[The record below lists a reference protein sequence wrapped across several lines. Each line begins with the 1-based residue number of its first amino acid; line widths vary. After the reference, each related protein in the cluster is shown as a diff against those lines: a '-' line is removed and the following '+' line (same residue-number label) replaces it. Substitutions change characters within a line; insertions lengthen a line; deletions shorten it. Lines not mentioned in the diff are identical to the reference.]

1 MPSHDRSWV
10 EPGHVYL
17 VATPIGNLE
26 DFSFRGVAVL
36 QQVDRILCEDTR
48 QTDIL
53 CRAFDIHRPLVSFH
67 AHNAGRRLHQISEWL
82 DQGESLAL
90 VSDRGMPSV
99 SDPGQELVLWLYEQ
113 HRPFS
118 VIPGPSAQ
126 VTAFVGSGFPHPYI
140 FWGFLPSPSL
150 AKPRRESLEAM
161 SQCPFTQVVYEA
173 PHHMDKTLKDLAE
186 KLGVNR
192 ELVLGRELTKHFE
205 EYWKGT
211 IGSLIAENRSWQ
223 GEAALVLGPPLAFE
237 SSKEPDWPFLIEKVD
252 QLEEQGH
259 TAKEAIQM
267 IASQYRVSRRG
278 LYNRVQKSRI
288 D

>member
-1 MPSHDRSWV
+1 MLSFLDRSSV

-36 QQVDRILCEDTR
+36 KQVDRILCEDTR
-48 QTDIL
+48 QTNIL

-67 AHNAGRRLHQISEWL
+67 AHNAYRRLTQISEWL

-99 SDPGQELVLWLYEQ
+99 SDPGQELMVWLYE
-113 HRPFS
+113 HNRSFS
-118 VIPGPSAQ
+118 VIPGASAQ

-140 FWGFLPSPSL
+140 FWGFLPPQTK
-150 AKPRRESLEAM
+150 ARHQRLEVM
-161 SQCPFTQVVYEA
+161 RGCPYTQVIYEA
-173 PHHMDKTLKDLAE
+173 PHHMDKTLSDLAE
-186 KLGVNR
+186 ALDPNR
-192 ELVLGRELTKHFE
+192 PLVLGRELTKHFE

-211 IGSLIAENRSWQ
+211 ISVLIDQHRSWQ
-223 GEAALVLGPPLAFE
+223 GEAVLVLGPPT
-237 SSKEPDWPFLIEKVD
+237 SSDDSVEPDWDFLIESVA
-252 QLEEQGH
+252 QLETQGH
-259 TAKEAIQM
+259 TTKEAIRM
-267 IASQYRVSRRG
+267 TASQSHVSRRE

-288 D
+288 N